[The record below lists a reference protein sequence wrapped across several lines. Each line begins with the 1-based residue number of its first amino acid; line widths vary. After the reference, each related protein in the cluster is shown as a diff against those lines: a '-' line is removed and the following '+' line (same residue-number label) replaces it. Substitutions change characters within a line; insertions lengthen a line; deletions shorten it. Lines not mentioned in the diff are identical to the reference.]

1 MILLHFGTVR
11 GSKNVPIHE
20 STLSSIRKE
29 KKKKED
35 WMPVDNCG
43 FACPPRWVVV
53 LGHHVDTLGPQALVN
68 GNSCILLAWL

>member
-20 STLSSIRKE
+20 SMLSSLME
-29 KKKKED
+29 KKKKD

>member
-20 STLSSIRKE
+20 STLSSLR
-29 KKKKED
+29 KKKKD
-35 WMPVDNCG
+35 WMHVDKCG

-53 LGHHVDTLGPQALVN
+53 VGHHVDTLGPQALVN
-68 GNSCILLAWL
+68 GNSCILVTWL